1 MRMRLCDSQYYS
13 SSPPPTMTVRP
24 KVMARRLKLAEKL
37 AKNNGGKLPNPWKM
51 IQQGQ
56 SGLYRYIHRHP
67 KAFEHF
73 EVEDAV
79 EPEPTKRNGE
89 GSFNIAIREEHL
101 KKARQLAS
109 KNNGVLQD
117 SAWLIRHGHTRLA
130 SYAKTY
136 PYVFVRLHGK
146 QKNGLTH
153 KKRRRKDV

>member
-1 MRMRLCDSQYYS
+1 
-13 SSPPPTMTVRP
+13 MTVRP
-24 KVMARRLKLAEKL
+24 RVMAKRLKLAEQL
-37 AKNNGGKLPNPWKM
+37 AKKNGGKLPNPWKM

-79 EPEPTKRNGE
+79 EPTKRSGE
-89 GSFNIAIREEHL
+89 GNFNIAIRKEHL

-109 KNNGVLQD
+109 KNNGVFQN
-117 SAWLIRHGHTRLA
+117 SSWLIQHGHTRLA

-136 PYVFVRLHGK
+136 PYVFAHLNGK
-146 QKNGLTH
+146 QKRGLTH
-153 KKRRRKDV
+153 KNGKREHV